1 MKMTCCKG
9 GETSHLGYAV
19 KLDSEEN
26 ACFLSG
32 SLILLGLI
40 RKARARWVVSSIM
53 FAVIEN
59 S

>member
-32 SLILLGLI
+32 SLILLGFDKKSTSAMGGELHH
-40 RKARARWVVSSIM
+40 VFSY
-53 FAVIEN
+53 
-59 S
+59 